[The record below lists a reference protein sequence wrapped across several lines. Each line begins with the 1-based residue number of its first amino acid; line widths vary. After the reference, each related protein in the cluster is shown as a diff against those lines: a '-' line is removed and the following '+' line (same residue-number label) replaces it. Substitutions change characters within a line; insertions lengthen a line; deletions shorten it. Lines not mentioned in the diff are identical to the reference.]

1 MDAIDLADIL
11 LLQFAHPT
19 HSNDH
24 LIISYSN
31 DRLIVKQ
38 NNKKRKRLV
47 QPRQALEGRPVK
59 SFFDFNGRTEATRG
73 ARRWSWIK
81 KSS

>member
-1 MDAIDLADIL
+1 M
-11 LLQFAHPT
+11 
-19 HSNDH
+19 
-24 LIISYSN
+24 
-31 DRLIVKQ
+31 IVKQ